1 MRLVVF
7 AHRWL
12 GIFGCLLF
20 ITWFASGIVMM
31 YARMPEVTEA
41 ERLAR
46 QPSASF
52 PSLTVSPSD
61 AASRHDLSPQRV
73 RISRIAG
80 RPVYRMLDRGRWIV
94 IFADTG
100 GRLERLAPEPALR

>member
-73 RISRIAG
+73 RISRLAG
-80 RPVYRMLDRGRWIV
+80 RPVYPLLDRSRWVVLFGEPVGRMN
-94 IFADTG
+94 
-100 GRLERLAPEPALR
+100 ALT